1 MRAIPFPATPGSRSI
16 TGVVESVAPW
26 VTARIIRER
35 ATHTT
40 FLVAENLQ
48 KAERWLEETRF
59 YLSLDE
65 ESPATQAHAFPT
77 IPDSDPDD
85 PRVFEHIC
93 DRLAV
98 LTDLAH
104 PRQAN
109 DPQRLIATTASAF
122 FDTCP
127 SPESLTQRELKIA
140 LGEEISLE
148 RLKTRLAEDL
158 GYDSEVVCEQ
168 PGQFAIRG
176 GLLDIYPLN
185 ASEPYRVDF
194 FGDEIES
201 IRPYHPSTQRSS
213 GNSLKHLVI
222 ASGESGEKQERPGAL
237 IDFLNESTR
246 IILYE
251 PAKLA
256 EIKPSAFYASRDEK
270 FNRTQKHFGDL
281 IERTHAMG
289 TAMSY
294 ISLAEVVAPNHW
306 FPEPIE
312 QISIE
317 AENLS
322 THRSF
327 PEETDIGTDRFTSE
341 QAARVAFIKKLFHW
355 EQSGYALKIVTNN
368 RGEASRLREII
379 AAEESLHGFKPHF
392 AEGPIRAGCR
402 FVNQN
407 QQVEWLVSN
416 REKPGWIVATDSEI
430 FGRYRKRLS
439 KVRQRKLPQKNRM
452 DQALDFSELADGDPL
467 VHLQHGICLFRG
479 LTHMDV
485 RGRNEEVISLEFA
498 EAVTL
503 HLPLHESHLLSRYVG
518 LSKTSPKLGKLGSA
532 SWEKTR
538 QAAEKATLDLAADL
552 LRLQAVRDAEVGT
565 SHEPDGAWQKEFEE
579 SFLYKETPDQVTAIR
594 ETKSDMERSRP
605 MDRLICGDVG
615 FGKTEVAIRGA
626 FKAVLGGKQVAML
639 VPTTV
644 LCQQH
649 FNTFNE
655 RMADYPVTVEMISR
669 FRNPK
674 QNRQIIA
681 QAAAGKVDILIGT
694 HRLLS
699 QDVSFKDLGL
709 LVVDEEQRFGVRHK
723 ERLKQMKAQVD
734 VLTLSATPIPR
745 TLYMALVGAREMS
758 VIETAPV
765 DRLPIQTMVKG
776 FDKKII
782 SSAINQEIARGGQV
796 FFLHN
801 RVGTIDRVVEMIE
814 DLVPTARVGMGHGQ
828 MDEGMLERVMT
839 KFVAHEYDVLV
850 CTTIIE
856 SGIDIPNC
864 NTIIID
870 NAERF
875 GLSQLY
881 QIRGRVGR
889 FKRQAY
895 AYLLINPSGKL
906 MDEARKRLSAL
917 RQYNKLGSGY
927 RIAMR
932 DLELRGAGNLL
943 GSEQSG
949 HIAGV
954 GFDLYCQLL
963 RQSVARLKGEKGAD
977 FIRAKVQ
984 LDFILVGEAGQEAGK
999 RSAPGHEGFSAIRE
1013 AGLSK
1018 ERIEPEQAFIP
1029 HGYIDESRLRID
1041 AYRRLAMANST
1052 SEITEIA
1059 DELKDRFG
1067 AYPKSVKTLLHLTEI
1082 RVLAEHAE
1090 VDWVEV
1096 EGSRVK
1102 CRLVQKSGKKDA
1114 YIMVGSRFPR
1124 LTGKDA
1130 FSRMSELKSFLQR
1143 HRKAT

>member
-26 VTARIIRER
+26 LTAQIILEHP
-35 ATHTT
+35 AKTT
-40 FLVAENLQ
+40 FLVAQNLQ
-48 KAERWLEETRF
+48 NAERWLEETRF
-59 YLSLDE
+59 YLE
-65 ESPATQAHAFPT
+65 MQKKAPAIKVHAFPT

-85 PRVFEHIC
+85 PRVFEHVC

-104 PRQAN
+104 TGKSKV
-109 DPQRLIATTASAF
+109 PQRIIATTAPAL

-127 SPESLTQRELKIA
+127 SPESLTRHEIKISA
-140 LGEEISLE
+140 GEEISLD
-148 RLKTRLAEDL
+148 RLKKKLAEEL

-185 ASEPYRVDF
+185 ASGPHRIDF

-201 IRPYHPSTQRSS
+201 IRPYNPTTQRSS
-213 GNSLKHLVI
+213 GNSVKQLVI
-222 ASGESGEKQERPGAL
+222 ASGESGETQERPGAL
-237 IDFLNESTR
+237 IDYLKESTR
-246 IILYE
+246 IILYD
-251 PAKLA
+251 PAKIA
-256 EIKPSAFYASRDEK
+256 EQFPSAMYAHEDSK
-270 FNRTQKHFGDL
+270 FKTPSPHFGDL
-281 IERTHAMG
+281 VKRTTDKGVHV
-289 TAMSY
+289 SY
-294 ISLAEVVAPNHW
+294 VAFSEVVAPSGW
-306 FPEPIE
+306 FPEPIP
-312 QISIE
+312 QIPIE

-322 THRSF
+322 MHRTF
-327 PEETDIGTDRFTSE
+327 PEDTDIGADRFTSE
-341 QAARVAFIKKLFHW
+341 QAARIEFLEKLRAW
-355 EQSGYALKIVTNN
+355 EKEGFALTIVTNN
-368 RGEASRLREII
+368 AGEASRLKEII
-379 AAEESLHGFKPHF
+379 SSEKGLKGFKPQF
-392 AEGPIRAGCR
+392 REGPLRSGCR
-402 FVNQN
+402 FINQKN
-407 QQVEWLVSN
+407 QERWLTPDSAQ
-416 REKPGWIVATDSEI
+416 PGWIVATDSEI

-479 LTHMDV
+479 LTQMEV

-565 SHEPDGAWQKEFEE
+565 SHEPDGPWQKEFEE
-579 SFLYKETPDQVTAIR
+579 SFLYKETPDQLTAIR
-594 ETKSDMERSRP
+594 ETKSDMERARP

-615 FGKTEVAIRGA
+615 FGKTEVAIRSA
-626 FKAVLGGKQVAML
+626 FKAVIGGKQVAML

-649 FNTFNE
+649 FNTFKE
-655 RMADYPVTVEMISR
+655 RMADYPVTVEMVSR
-669 FRNPK
+669 FRSPK

-681 QAAAGKVDILIGT
+681 QAATGKVDILIGT

-699 QDVSFKDLGL
+699 QDVHFKDLGL

-765 DRLPIQTMVKG
+765 DRLPIQTLVKG

-782 SSAINQEIARGGQV
+782 SSAINQEIGRGGQV

-801 RVGTIDRVVEMIE
+801 RVSTIDRVVEMIE

-895 AYLLINPSGKL
+895 AYLLINPAGKL
-906 MDEARKRLSAL
+906 MDDARKRLSAL

-963 RQSVARLKGEKGAD
+963 RQSVSRLKGEKGAD

-984 LDFILVGEAGQEAGK
+984 LDFILVGETGHESGK
-999 RSAPGHEGFSAIRE
+999 RSAPGHDGFSAIRE
-1013 AGLSK
+1013 AGLKK
-1018 ERIEPEQAFIP
+1018 ERIEPEQAYIP
-1029 HGYIDESRLRID
+1029 HFYIEESRLRID
-1041 AYRRLAMANST
+1041 VYRRLAMANNSQ
-1052 SEITEIA
+1052 ELKEIA
-1059 DELKDRFG
+1059 EELKDRFG
-1067 AYPKSVKTLLHLTEI
+1067 DYPKTVKTLLHLTEI
-1082 RVLAEHAE
+1082 RTLAEHAD
-1090 VDWVEV
+1090 VDLVEA
-1096 EGSRVK
+1096 EGSRLK
-1102 CRLVQKSGKKDA
+1102 CRLAQKTGKKDA
-1114 YIMVGSRFPR
+1114 FIMVGSRFPR

-1130 FSRMSELKSFLQR
+1130 FSRMTEIKSFLLR
-1143 HRKAT
+1143 HQKAK